1 MVKACCLEQTL
12 DPQVSRNPV
21 FTEFIQNPKL
31 IWAFFLNTKS
41 MSITLNIIL
50 AILGGLFLGVVVM
63 RIIQQRNSN
72 NRIKKSEQ
80 QAKRIIKK
88 AHQESDRIK
97 KDKML
102 QAKER
107 FIELKAEHEKVVFT
121 REKKINDIE
130 KRLREKEN
138 SLKKE

>member
-1 MVKACCLEQTL
+1 MT
-12 DPQVSRNPV
+12 
-21 FTEFIQNPKL
+21 TTIL
-31 IWAFFLNTKS
+31 IIGA
-41 MSITLNIIL
+41 
-50 AILGGLFLGVVVM
+50 AVGGGLFGVIAM
-63 RIIQQRNSN
+63 QIAQRTKAG

-107 FIELKAEHEKVVFT
+107 FIELKAEHEKVIFN
-121 REKKINDIE
+121 RE
-130 KRLREKEN
+130 KRLAK
-138 SLKKE
+138 LKNAPVKKRILLIKNYLKLKITTSV

>member
-1 MVKACCLEQTL
+1 MSPYGKSIAVLNR
-12 DPQVSRNPV
+12 S
-21 FTEFIQNPKL
+21 L
-31 IWAFFLNTKS
+31 IHRLA
-41 MSITLNIIL
+41 
-50 AILGGLFLGVVVM
+50 AILLLWSLYGAFLGVVILQLV
-63 RIIQQRNSN
+63 QRNKAQ

-107 FIELKAEHEKVVFT
+107 FIELKAEHEKVIFN
-121 REKKINDIE
+121 REKK
-130 KRLREKEN
+130 
-138 SLKKE
+138 